1 MKIVPIVT
9 KVRMRGGDEDYK
21 DMLYW
26 LSKTPQERIAAV
38 TQLRSAVLNS
48 GERIDKTIVIK
59 RKMHQ

>member
-9 KVRMRGGDEDYK
+9 KVKMKGGDEDYK

-38 TQLRSAVLNS
+38 THLRRAFLKS
-48 GERIDKTIVIK
+48 GERLDKSVVIK
-59 RKMHQ
+59 RKMR